1 MRVLVTGGNGFIGRR
16 LCPLLRQRGHEVSAA
31 VRSPASAEIVSEYNP
46 TVIGEIGPDTD
57 WDDALRDQEAVIH
70 LAARVH
76 VMEETEEEAEEEN
89 FRVNMGGTRQLADA
103 AIRAGIKRFVFLSS
117 VKAGGEES
125 ASMPLKEDMPARP
138 GDAYGR
144 SKLAAEQ
151 ALFGV
156 SEKSALEPVVVR
168 PPLVYGPGA
177 TANVRTLF
185 RICEKGIPLPFA
197 SVGNRRSLVFV
208 GNLADAIALCLE
220 HPDASRRTF
229 YVRDGEDVS
238 TAELVRRVS
247 SALDRSAKLLPAP
260 VWALRLA
267 ARVAGKSQ
275 AVDRLTSS
283 LQVDDSEIRTRL
295 GWTPPF
301 NMVQGFAETAAW
313 FMRRNDAR

>member
-1 MRVLVTGGNGFIGRR
+1 MRILVTGGNGFVGRH

-31 VRSPASAEIVSEYNP
+31 VRSPASAEMVPEYNP
-46 TVIGEIGPDTD
+46 TVVGEIGPDTD
-57 WDDALRDQEAVIH
+57 WDEALRNQEAVVH

-89 FRVNMGGTRQLADA
+89 TRVNNGGTRQLADA

-125 ASMPLKEDMPARP
+125 GATPLTEDMPATP

-156 SEKSALEPVVVR
+156 SENSTLEPVVLR

-177 TANVRTLF
+177 TANVLTLF
-185 RICEKGIPLPFA
+185 RVCEKGIPLPFA
-197 SVGNRRSLVFV
+197 SVDNRRSFVFV
-208 GNLADAIALCLE
+208 GNLVDAIACCVE

-229 YVRDGEDVS
+229 YVRDSEDVS
-238 TAELVRRVS
+238 TAELVRLVS
-247 SALDRSAKLLPAP
+247 SALGRPARLLPAP

-283 LQVDDSEIRTRL
+283 LIVDDSEIRTRL
-295 GWTPPF
+295 CWTPPF

-313 FMRRNDAR
+313 FMRRNDA